1 MTKQLVFGTLG
12 PTGYFTAYT
21 TKDVKFPWSGYV
33 ADAFEDNAEVVYY
46 LDDKGKMVS
55 EDAFSHVL
63 KAIPIWNFIYAALDD
78 NGETEGEQWG
88 DLPAW
93 AATTD
98 FGYVMVQDV

>member
-33 ADAFEDNAEVVYY
+33 AEEFKFAIPVWF
-46 LDDKGKMVS
+46 LDDNGKMVS
-55 EDAFSHVL
+55 EDAFSNVL
-63 KAIPIWNFIYAALDD
+63 KAIPLWVFIYAALDD
-78 NGETEGEQWG
+78 NGETDGEQWG